1 VSKASEHLRRS
12 VVKIFTVTKK
22 PNYYQPW
29 DFGYQKSS
37 GGSGCIIAEK
47 RILTNAHVVSNQVY
61 VQVLKAGDVKKYTA
75 KVAFVDHGSDLAL
88 LTVDDPAFF
97 DATVALEFG
106 DLPERRDKVAAYGFP
121 IGGNELSITE
131 GVVSRIEVRSYT
143 HSKRELLAIQV
154 DAAINPGNSGGPVIK
169 DGKLIGVAFQ
179 SYSRSKQVENSGYVV
194 PVPLI
199 ERFLSDEKRAGIP
212 SLGVYFQKLESDAL
226 REYLRMGP
234 KDSGVLVTRVIQ
246 GSSAS
251 GVLAEDD
258 VITRIAGQAVANDGS
273 ISFRGAD
280 RVHFSHVLARH
291 HVGDRMEIEVLRNGV
306 RETFTVELK
315 APVALVMRP
324 RNDVRPTYFVFA
336 GLVFTPLTYNYM
348 HEYGE
353 WKDIDHRFKH
363 YYTDGLP
370 SADRREIVLIG
381 QVLAH
386 DINVGYHKLHNAV
399 VERVNG
405 KLIGELRDVLAALK
419 TPLGKFHVF
428 HLDHHT
434 ARSTSDYSADAGTRI
449 VIEAAKADAA
459 TREVLERYG
468 IARDR
473 SADLEGL

>member
-1 VSKASEHLRRS
+1 

-37 GGSGCIIAEK
+37 GGSGCIIAGN

-61 VQVLKAGDVKKYTA
+61 VQVLKTGDVKKHTA
-75 KVAFVDHGSDLAL
+75 RVSFVDHGSDLAL
-88 LTVDDPAFF
+88 LATEDDTFF
-97 DATVALEFG
+97 EGTEPVEFG
-106 DLPERRDKVAAYGFP
+106 ELPERRDKVAVYGFP
-121 IGGNELSITE
+121 VGGNELSITE
-131 GVVSRIEVRSYT
+131 GVVSRIEVRT
-143 HSKRELLAIQV
+143 FAHSKRELLAVQV

-194 PVPLI
+194 PIPLI
-199 ERFLSDEKRAGIP
+199 EHFLLDIAAGAARGIP

-226 REYLRMGP
+226 REYLSMSHE
-234 KDSGVLVTRVIQ
+234 DSGVLVTRVIH

-251 GVLAEDD
+251 GVLHEED
-258 VITRIAGQAVANDGS
+258 VITRIGGEAVENDGS
-273 ISFRGAD
+273 ISLRGED
-280 RVHFSHVLARH
+280 RVHFSHVLSH
-291 HVGDRMEIEVLRNGV
+291 YQVGDRMEIEVLRSGRRQTTSV
-306 RETFTVELK
+306 TLRQ
-315 APVALVMRP
+315 PVALVARP
-324 RNDVRPTYFVFA
+324 QNDLRPTYFVFA
-336 GLVFTPLTYNYM
+336 GLVITPLTYNYM
-348 HEYGE
+348 REYGE
-353 WKDIDHRFKH
+353 WKDIDHRFKY

-370 SADRREIVLIG
+370 DPQRKEVVLIG

-399 VERVNG
+399 IERVNG
-405 KLIGELRDVLAALK
+405 KTITELRDVLAALRA
-419 TPLGKFHVF
+419 PVGKFHVF

-449 VIEAAKADAA
+449 VIEAEKVEAA

-468 IARDR
+468 IDKDR